1 MKARHLQPGI
11 ALSITLILAG
21 AMATHAHG
29 VGQDQTNWLTDY
41 EQARKVARATGKPL
55 FIVSRCQH

>member
-1 MKARHLQPGI
+1 
-11 ALSITLILAG
+11 LILAG

-55 FIVSRCQH
+55 FIVFRCQH